1 MGIGNIELLKGT
13 LGLLLLKALSR
24 GPRHG
29 HDILGWIRE
38 ASNETFLVDE
48 GAIYPALHRLQ
59 AEGLLESDWGT
70 TSNNRRARY
79 YQLTKRGQERL
90 RAELDRWDR
99 YVVVFNR
106 LLHAPDPA

>member
-13 LGLLLLKALSR
+13 LGLLLLKAMSR

-29 HDILGWIRE
+29 HDILGWIRS
-38 ASNETFLVDE
+38 ASEDTFLVDE

-70 TSNNRRARY
+70 THNNRRARY
-79 YQLTKRGQERL
+79 YRLTERGRERL
-90 RAELDRWDR
+90 GAEVERWDR
-99 YVVVFNR
+99 YVAVFNR
-106 LLHAPDPA
+106 LLHAPEPA